1 MEIRLV
7 DKSFLKTWSILKV
20 FTKFQWKLLYFKKFL
35 GKEETVMKTNSLY
48 GVSAVTFAE
57 AKIFEDRNKG
67 VPYRL
72 F

>member
-1 MEIRLV
+1 
-7 DKSFLKTWSILKV
+7 
-20 FTKFQWKLLYFKKFL
+20 
-35 GKEETVMKTNSLY
+35 MKTNSLY

-57 AKIFEDRNKG
+57 AKTFEDRSKG

>member
-1 MEIRLV
+1 
-7 DKSFLKTWSILKV
+7 
-20 FTKFQWKLLYFKKFL
+20 
-35 GKEETVMKTNSLY
+35 MKTNSLY

-57 AKIFEDRNKG
+57 AKTFEERNKG